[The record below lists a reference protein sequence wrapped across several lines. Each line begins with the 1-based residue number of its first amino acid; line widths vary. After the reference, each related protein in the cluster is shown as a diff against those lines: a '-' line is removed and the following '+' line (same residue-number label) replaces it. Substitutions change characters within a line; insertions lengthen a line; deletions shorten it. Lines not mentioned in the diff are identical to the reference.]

1 MHAEPLGLRRTQVG
15 NLCSGMLYHV
25 IDRVV
30 PGVANDHMITAPSK
44 HHEQHIQQ
52 HSITLQKT

>member
-1 MHAEPLGLRRTQVG
+1 
-15 NLCSGMLYHV
+15 MLYHV